1 MLKLNNNKNYI
12 FTATEKYKLLVK
24 RLKRIILKALKYII
38 VTERKNALTIDETY
52 LIETIVYKKSPLTLC
67 NS

>member
-1 MLKLNNNKNYI
+1 VLCHQ
-12 FTATEKYKLLVK
+12 AT
-24 RLKRIILKALKYII
+24 IIQHSYYSLSLHSYKALKYII